1 MRLTDADGLYTEIYN
16 LRYTRESP
24 SVVLTEVGEEIFNS
38 AVEAACCLVAQSKTI
53 DAVPVVRCKDCLKRK
68 TNACP
73 MYFEEFEA
81 IDSYDGYWFGH
92 DQTKD
97 DGFCQCGEKRR

>member
-53 DAVPVVRCKDCLKRK
+53 DAVPVVRCKDCLKYDPVFQECK
-68 TNACP
+68 
-73 MYFEEFEA
+73 YFEA
-81 IDSYDGYWFGH
+81 IMAPNDYCSDGIR
-92 DQTKD
+92 
-97 DGFCQCGEKRR
+97 GEEECLDK